1 MGTDPASRRRVD
13 PASEMSPLQS
23 LSLKRLVLHDEAV
36 KSYRWPPAIEQL
48 HVWISAPTHDNAPRA
63 SAAAARWSDLC
74 WVWGAS
80 ASARR
85 TKRKHLL
92 CVTFTTHAAPLVAAS
107 AFEWTLLVLDAESSE
122 WPHRSCWR
130 LVNQNF
136 EA

>member
-1 MGTDPASRRRVD
+1 MGTAPASRRRVD

-63 SAAAARWSDLC
+63 SAAAAKWSDLC

-85 TKRKHLL
+85 AKKKHLL
-92 CVTFTTHAAPLVAAS
+92 CVTFTTHASPLVAAS
-107 AFEWTLLVLDAESSE
+107 AFEWTLLVLDSESSE
-122 WPHRSCWR
+122 WPHR
-130 LVNQNF
+130 QNL